1 MAYGSRLM
9 VRSAYVVV
17 YDSWFIWL
25 HGSCFFVHGLLN
37 DLWFIWLHGS
47 CFIVHGLLNG
57 LKYDSWFMYIVHC
70 TIYCSS
76 CFTVHSL
83 LNGFWVIVHSFTC
96 LIFYSAWFT
105 KWFMDHG
112 LRIMD

>member
-1 MAYGSRLM
+1 MAYGSWLM

-57 LKYDSWFMYIVHC
+57 LKYDSWFMYIVQYN
-70 TIYCSS
+70 I
-76 CFTVHSL
+76 L
-83 LNGFWVIVHSFTC
+83 
-96 LIFYSAWFT
+96 
-105 KWFMDHG
+105 
-112 LRIMD
+112 